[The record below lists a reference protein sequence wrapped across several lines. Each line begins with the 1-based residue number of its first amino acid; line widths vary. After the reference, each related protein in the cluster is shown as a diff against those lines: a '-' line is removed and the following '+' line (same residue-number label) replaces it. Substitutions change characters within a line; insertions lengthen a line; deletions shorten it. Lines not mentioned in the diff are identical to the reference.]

1 MEFQLSFP
9 KEVAVVKSIGF
20 KLTVATLTG
29 AALVALMWG
38 CTPAMETPSGLNSKG
53 QTVDKAYSS
62 EIATVDLPSLDSA
75 VPSNFE
81 TASFG
86 LG

>member
-1 MEFQLSFP
+1 M
-9 KEVAVVKSIGF
+9 ATSIGF
-20 KLTVATLTG
+20 KLTPATLAG
-29 AALVALMWG
+29 AALVVLMWG
-38 CTPAMETPSGLNSKG
+38 CTPARETPSGSNSKE
-53 QTVDKAYSS
+53 QTMDKAYAS